1 MPSRAYHESLWE
13 GVPEGLAPVDVR
25 LREAF
30 LLEQVASVSGRSDRR
45 LRVLDIGCGEG
56 HFAAAL
62 SRGGAEVVAVDVAEE
77 PLKRVRARYPELDVR
92 LVEPEAPLPLEDAS
106 FDVVWAGETIE
117 HIADTSQWLSQV
129 RRVLRSG
136 GLLLLSTPDHGRLS
150 RIWWALRRKAFET
163 HFDPRSDHLRFYT
176 RCVLEELLEDFG
188 FEDVVVT
195 CAGGLPGARRA
206 LLASG
211 RRKRF

>member
-1 MPSRAYHESLWE
+1 MPSRAYHESRWE
-13 GVPEGLAPVDVR
+13 AVPEGIAPTDAR

-30 LLEQVASVSGRSDRR
+30 LLEQVRAARSRVDRP
-45 LRVLDIGCGEG
+45 LLVLDLGCGEG

-62 SRGGAEVVAVDVAEE
+62 LRDGSQVVCCDVAEQ
-77 PLKRVRARYPELDVR
+77 PLLRARARHPDLDVR
-92 LVEPEAPLPLEDAS
+92 LVEPDAPLPLADAS

-117 HIADTSQWLSQV
+117 HVADTSQWLSEA
-129 RRVLRSG
+129 RRTLRSG
-136 GLLLLSTPDHGRLS
+136 GLMLLSTPDHGPLS
-150 RIWWALRRKAFET
+150 RVWLGLRRKAFEA

-176 RCVLEELLEDFG
+176 RRVLEELLADFG
-188 FEDVVVT
+188 FEDVEVAG
-195 CAGGLPGARRA
+195 AGGLPGARRV